1 MKKLT
6 LLTVILALVQ
16 MSAHAQDKKPEAP
29 KGYWVV
35 QDNVRSPRQATILY
49 YNNDHQVVHQE
60 DVAGKRVRAWK
71 PRISKRLNATLQVSL
86 DRWAA
91 RQKNEAL
98 IAQKQ

>member
-1 MKKLT
+1 MKKLA
-6 LLTVILALVQ
+6 LLTAILALVQ
-16 MSAHAQDKKPEAP
+16 LTAAAQEKKTETP

-49 YNNDHQVVHQE
+49 YNNDQQVVHQE

-91 RQKNEAL
+91 RQKNESF